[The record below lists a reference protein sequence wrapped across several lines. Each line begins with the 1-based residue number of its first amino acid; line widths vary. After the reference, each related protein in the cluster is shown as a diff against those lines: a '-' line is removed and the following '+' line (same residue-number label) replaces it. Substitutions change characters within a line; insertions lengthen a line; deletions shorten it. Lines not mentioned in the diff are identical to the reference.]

1 MDTLNKDV
9 TAKPVSLATILWV
22 IIAGSLTIHMVVMII
37 GHTILADW
45 RWTGLAV
52 HTSLEISGAI
62 IALFVAMFLL
72 RYERYGQGTHFNVHI
87 AAALICMG
95 VLDGFHAIV
104 EVGNTFVWLHSIAT
118 FSGGL
123 LFVLVFIPKQWY
135 TFSAISWPLFVL
147 GGSLVLGLMSF
158 AYPEVIPTMIVNK
171 QFTFW
176 AVLLNVVGGIALFI
190 SAIKLIWS
198 YQRYNN
204 IDDLLFCLHCSLFG
218 AAAIM
223 FQQSSLWDTSWWGW
237 HILRLLAYAI
247 ALWFVINGEAKIM
260 NELEQHRFHLTELVA
275 KQTQTIAQSEAQL
288 IDAQRVAH
296 LGSWQRN
303 IASGKAVW
311 SDELYRI
318 CGLTPGLDAPTQDT
332 LINILHPDDKDEFLA
347 QYQRAL
353 IEGQTP
359 EREYRIV
366 RPNGEIRWLQIS
378 GMISYDELGNPL
390 NVLGTA
396 LDITDHK
403 IKEAQIEHLA
413 NHDALTDLPALRL
426 CRERMGNELARAKR
440 NGTLFAVMFVDLDGF
455 KLINDN
461 LGHDVGDD
469 LLIKVAQR
477 LTRCLRD
484 IDTVARIGGDE
495 FLVLQTD
502 VKNESSVSIVAKKL
516 IETISTSYVIGQHTI
531 EIGASIGISL
541 YPANGDT
548 ISTLMKQADQTMYR
562 VKKSGKNNFD
572 FS

>member
-1 MDTLNKDV
+1 
-9 TAKPVSLATILWV
+9 
-22 IIAGSLTIHMVVMII
+22 
-37 GHTILADW
+37 
-45 RWTGLAV
+45 
-52 HTSLEISGAI
+52 
-62 IALFVAMFLL
+62 
-72 RYERYGQGTHFNVHI
+72 
-87 AAALICMG
+87 
-95 VLDGFHAIV
+95 
-104 EVGNTFVWLHSIAT
+104 
-118 FSGGL
+118 
-123 LFVLVFIPKQWY
+123 
-135 TFSAISWPLFVL
+135 
-147 GGSLVLGLMSF
+147 
-158 AYPEVIPTMIVNK
+158 
-171 QFTFW
+171 
-176 AVLLNVVGGIALFI
+176 VLLNVVGGILLFI
-190 SAIKLIWS
+190 SAVKLIWS
-198 YQRYNN
+198 YQRYKN

-247 ALWFVINGEAKIM
+247 ALWFVISGEAKIM

-303 IASGKAVW
+303 IASDKAVW

-332 LINILHPDDKDEFLA
+332 LINILHPDDKDEFLE

-426 CRERMGNELARAKR
+426 CRERMNNELARAKR
-440 NGTLFAVMFVDLDGF
+440 NDTLFAVMFVDLDGF

-484 IDTVARIGGDE
+484 VDTVARIGGDE
-495 FLVLQTD
+495 FLVLQID
-502 VKNESSVSIVAKKL
+502 VKNELSVSIVAKKL

-541 YPANGDT
+541 YPTNGDT
-548 ISTLMKQADQTMYR
+548 ISTLMKQADRTMYR